1 MQMHASCAA
10 RHGRGVLVLG
20 PSGAGKSSLILR
32 LIGLGFM
39 LVADDRVDVADGIAS
54 PPAPLAGLL
63 EVRGIGILRLPFLR
77 RARLS
82 LAIQL
87 GRGDRLPGRS
97 THAGTGLPAVTIDA
111 GCPAAPLKVRMALAA
126 T

>member
-1 MQMHASCAA
+1 MHASCAA

-32 LIGLGFM
+32 LIGLGFL
-39 LVADDRVDVADGIAS
+39 LVADDRVDVTDGVAS

-77 RARLS
+77 RARLA
-82 LAIQL
+82 LAVQL
-87 GRGDRLPGRS
+87 GRGDRLPEAA
-97 THAGTGLPAVTIDA
+97 THAGTGLRAVTVDA
-111 GCPAAPLKVRMALAA
+111 TCPAAPLRVRMALMAP
-126 T
+126 